1 MQQCWGVM
9 QEHFQCQHGAVLS
22 EVLSKFCLLF
32 RFCSVTVQMRC
43 LAAGALT
50 LRWARRATTCNRG

>member
-32 RFCSVTVQMRC
+32 RFCSVTV
-43 LAAGALT
+43 
-50 LRWARRATTCNRG
+50 